1 MMMSPGH
8 ELEYRKF
15 LFARSSSSEDYERL
29 CSLDVLGL
37 ESRSEQN
44 PVHQEFKD
52 QLERSPEGWYQTG
65 LIWKAG
71 ISDLPSNESGSKA
84 RLKKLVQRLEKQPE
98 LYDKYEEI
106 IKEQEKEGIIE
117 RAPEKSTAKEFYL
130 PHRAVVKQS
139 AESSKIRIV
148 FDASAK
154 ADDKSPSL
162 NDCLE
167 TGPSL
172 QNLIWNILVR
182 NRMQAVMLSGD
193 LKQAFLQ
200 IRIREQDRDVLRLHW
215 PKDRDL
221 QKLEIY
227 RFTRAIWGLNQSPFQ

>member
-1 MMMSPGH
+1 M
-8 ELEYRKF
+8 
-15 LFARSSSSEDYERL
+15 
-29 CSLDVLGL
+29 
-37 ESRSEQN
+37 
-44 PVHQEFKD
+44 
-52 QLERSPEGWYQTG
+52 
-65 LIWKAG
+65 
-71 ISDLPSNESGSKA
+71 
-84 RLKKLVQRLEKQPE
+84 
-98 LYDKYEEI
+98 
-106 IKEQEKEGIIE
+106 
-117 RAPEKSTAKEFYL
+117 
-130 PHRAVVKQS
+130 
-139 AESSKIRIV
+139 

-182 NRMQAVMLSGD
+182 NRMQAVMRSGD

-200 IRIREQDRDVLRLHW
+200 IRIREQDRDVLRFHW

-227 RFTRAIWGLNQSPFQ
+227 RFTRAIWGLN